1 MMVWLLVGVLVVFIT
16 GLLWVTVEAI
26 RHAHGH
32 RASTHRLKPTRG
44 SAGGASR

>member
-1 MMVWLLVGVLVVFIT
+1 MMVWLLVGVLVVFIA

-26 RHAHGH
+26 QHPHRH
-32 RASTHRLKPTRG
+32 RAPNQPLKPPRG